1 MLSEY
6 KRRFQH
12 RLRSKCYK
20 YIFLNLSPKKKN
32 QEVIPFILIP
42 ESIERAHNKRK
53 KIRDR
58 MLFKCTMWKMHLS
71 QKNQHFLNVISSF
84 QNVSLEVSMV
94 FNIAERANFIG
105 YSNSNIHFYPI
116 RCRVLPAIW
125 LT

>member
-6 KRRFQH
+6 KGGFQH
-12 RLRSKCYK
+12 RLQSKCYK
-20 YIFLNLSPKKKN
+20 NIFLNLSPKKN
-32 QEVIPFILIP
+32 LEVIPFILMT
-42 ESIERAHNKRK
+42 ESIERAHNKQK

-58 MLFKCTMWKMHLS
+58 MLFKCSMWKTHFS

-94 FNIAERANFIG
+94 FNIAEGANFIG
-105 YSNSNIHFYPI
+105 YSNSKIHFYPI